1 MAGKNRGKIG
11 RLEGEKVGRWEGEKV
26 GRWEVKVERKDIH
39 LLTR

>member
-1 MAGKNRGKIG
+1 VAGKNRGKIG